1 MKKTNRFGMPVVEV
15 TAPDGSKSLWAVAVA
30 YGAAVETYQARY
42 LRK

>member
-30 YGAAVETYQARY
+30 YGAAVETYQERY